1 MNIFYYIWIVY
12 YIILEYKCILLYLNY
27 IIKFLFYVVLLG
39 IFIYGKEFWSYIKI
53 GILKK
58 ILIIIFMYFI
68 CKVSVIY

>member
-58 ILIIIFMYFI
+58 FIDYYFY
-68 CKVSVIY
+68 VFYL